1 MGTYIVK
8 RLVWTLVVIV
18 GITLFTF
25 TISHLIPADP
35 ARLAA
40 GLDATE
46 DQVATMR
53 EMMGLNRSPAE
64 QYARYLVG
72 LLHGHLGVSIRN
84 RRPVADD
91 IRIFFP
97 ATLELTVLT
106 MLVYVAIGIPLGV
119 LAGLRRGRASDFIL
133 RFAAVAGDGMPS
145 FWLALMLQL
154 LFFRE
159 LGWLPS
165 GGRLDP
171 LVDTPA
177 RVTGL
182 ITVDSLLA
190 GQWATWWNAC
200 VHLILP
206 VVTLVLGRLAVAVR
220 ITRRS
225 LLSVLD
231 QDYVRTARAKGLA
244 FRTVIWRHTMKNAL
258 IPIVTILSLQVGW
271 LLGGTV
277 LVEIIFSWPG
287 LGRYA
292 LESIAF
298 LDFPAIM
305 GVTLIISMIFVFINL
320 VVDVLYTF
328 LDPRIQW

>member
-1 MGTYIVK
+1 MGAYIAR
-8 RLVWTLVVIV
+8 RLIWTLFVIV

-40 GLDATE
+40 GIDATE
-46 DQVATMR
+46 DQVAIMR
-53 EMMGLNRSPAE
+53 EMMGLNRPIPE
-64 QYARYLVG
+64 QYGRYLVG
-72 LLHGHLGVSIRN
+72 LARGDLGISIRN
-84 RRPVADD
+84 RRSVAQD
-91 IRIFFP
+91 IRTFFP
-97 ATLELTVLT
+97 ATLELTALT
-106 MLVYVAIGIPLGV
+106 MLVYVLLGVPLGV
-119 LAGLRRGRASDFIL
+119 LAALRRGRPTDFLL
-133 RFAAVAGDGMPS
+133 RFGAVAGDGMPS
-145 FWLALMLQL
+145 FWLALVLQL

-171 LVDTPA
+171 IMDIPPH
-177 RVTGL
+177 VTGL
-182 ITVDSLLA
+182 LTLDSLIS
-190 GQWATWWNAC
+190 GQWPAFWD
-200 VHLILP
+200 VLHHMVLP
-206 VVTLVLGRLAVAVR
+206 TIALVLGRLAVAVR

-225 LLSVLD
+225 FLTVLG
-231 QDYVRTARAKGLA
+231 QDYIRTARAKGLE
-244 FRTVIWRHTMKNAL
+244 FRSVVWRHAMKNAL

-271 LLGGTV
+271 LLSGTV
-277 LVEIIFSWPG
+277 LIEIIFSWPG

-305 GVTLIISMIFVFINL
+305 GVTLVVSLVFVLINL

-328 LDPRIQW
+328 LDPRIQY